1 MVNFDT
7 ANEINKISAKK
18 YKQGFVT
25 ELETERAEK
34 GLSESTIRFIS
45 RKKNE
50 PVWMLEWRLKAFKIW
65 QKLKE
70 PNWASLKYDKI
81 DYQNA
86 YYFAAPKGFEN

>member
-1 MVNFDT
+1 MVNFET

-65 QKLKE
+65 QKL
-70 PNWASLKYDKI
+70 N
-81 DYQNA
+81 
-86 YYFAAPKGFEN
+86 FESQSIHSNYHALMHRLIT